1 MLSRFAFAAAMLSAT
16 LVGAQPTPVD
26 IDPLGPVRCYL
37 DITRNANLT
46 SVQAKQLCTGAAD
59 EAPARCFAQATARGF
74 ADTQAV
80 RLCAGALSLAPA
92 TCARQLDD
100 STGLDDHT
108 IVGYCAALHAPLI
121 PIDANGAP
129 ACVAGARART
139 ALPDSDAVR
148 LCSGSTSAAPI
159 DCFEWGRTNTMLPDR
174 DLIDLCRPVVSVPY
188 LPWL

>member
-1 MLSRFAFAAAMLSAT
+1 MRSRLPLVAAMLSAT
-16 LVGAQPTPVD
+16 LVGAQPTPED

-37 DITRNANLT
+37 DVTRGANMT
-46 SVQAKQLCTGAAD
+46 TVQAKQLCTGAAD
-59 EAPARCFAQATARGF
+59 ESPARCFAQARARWF
-74 ADTQAV
+74 TDAQAV
-80 RLCAGALSLAPA
+80 RLCAGASSLAPA
-92 TCARQLDD
+92 TCAQALDA

-108 IVGYCAALHAPLI
+108 IVSYCAALHWPLI

-139 ALPDSDAVR
+139 GLLDFDAVR
-148 LCSGSTSAAPI
+148 LCSGSTSTSPV
-159 DCFEWGRTNTMLPDR
+159 DCYAWGRANTAMADQ